1 MKCFHKRKEDSV
13 IRFLLVKNLSFHRY
27 LMVDYIELNDQA
39 QDLTGLY
46 VDSNEEYQ
54 LRIQT
59 NRLIDQN
66 DI

>member
-1 MKCFHKRKEDSV
+1 
-13 IRFLLVKNLSFHRY
+13 
-27 LMVDYIELNDQA
+27 MVDHIELNDQA

>member
-1 MKCFHKRKEDSV
+1 
-13 IRFLLVKNLSFHRY
+13 
-27 LMVDYIELNDQA
+27 MVDHVELKDQV
-39 QDLTGLY
+39 QSFVVIY

-54 LRIQT
+54 LMIQT

>member
-1 MKCFHKRKEDSV
+1 MKCFHRSKNK
-13 IRFLLVKNLSFHRY
+13 IRFLLIKNLAFHQC
-27 LMVDYIELNDQA
+27 LMVDHVELKDQV
-39 QDLTGLY
+39 QSFVVIY

-54 LRIQT
+54 LMIQT